1 MQIFLRPPGNG
12 SRPYGQPGQLPSGN
26 GRLPLLIELK
36 AQFYKL
42 VTLQPVRGYV
52 HQLVKRSIRVGKVVF
67 AIQTLYRK
75 QEAEGKEIAP
85 QTGERRLAP
94 STPADCG
101 YSVFDGDY
109 R

>member
-52 HQLVKRSIRVGKVVF
+52 HQLVKRSIRVGKWYLLNRLC
-67 AIQTLYRK
+67 I
-75 QEAEGKEIAP
+75 EN
-85 QTGERRLAP
+85 GERKKKGIPARKAWE
-94 STPADCG
+94 SARFMSADCR
-101 YSVFDGDY
+101 F
-109 R
+109 RF